1 MNEQIKK
8 IMNTLLLEL
17 RNIKL
22 ALINS
27 SKDLNIIFKSPLDH
41 LKTDVKNL
49 LIYFKIILSLKRYQK
64 FLY

>member
-1 MNEQIKK
+1 MEMNEQIKK

-27 SKDLNIIFKSPLDH
+27 SKDLSIIFESPLDH
-41 LKTDVKNL
+41 LKTDVNFNL
-49 LIYFKIILSLKRYQK
+49 KI
-64 FLY
+64 